1 MRLLDTNICIYIIKR
16 RPPEVLGRFQN
27 FSLGEI
33 ALSSITVAELYFV
46 AYNSAQVEKN
56 LAVVEH
62 FLIPFEIVDFD
73 SEAAIEYAKI
83 KSDLRGRGEIIGELD
98 MQIAAIAMAN
108 RMTVVT
114 NNLKEFERVDGLSV
128 ENWV

>member
-33 ALSSITVAELYFV
+33 ALSSITVAELYFG

-83 KSDLRGRGEIIGELD
+83 KSALRRSGEIIGELD
-98 MQIAAIAMAN
+98 MQIAAIALAN

-114 NNLKEFERVDGLSV
+114 NNLKEFERVGGLRV

>member
-16 RPPEVLGRFQN
+16 RPPEVLERFQN
-27 FSLGEI
+27 FALGEL
-33 ALSSITVAELYFV
+33 ALSSVTVAELYFG

-114 NNLKEFERVDGLSV
+114 NNLKEFERVDGLRV